1 MQPGRRFNPTQH
13 FLGYPSLRQETD
25 DLLGLGR
32 ARDKGDIAG
41 VGTERLF
48 QRLFI
53 VLSLR
58 GNDDV
63 SLRCI
68 FDLAGEKL
76 FANKIGIRKILLT
89 CFGSND
95 ADPVADSFPEL
106 R

>member
-1 MQPGRRFNPTQH
+1 LQPGRRFDPTQH

-32 ARDKGDIAG
+32 ARDKGDVAG
-41 VGTERLF
+41 VGTKRMF
-48 QRLFI
+48 QGLFI

-58 GNDDV
+58 GDDDV
-63 SLRCI
+63 GLRGI
-68 FDLAGEKL
+68 FDLAGEKF
-76 FANKIGIRKILLT
+76 FANKIGIRKILPT
-89 CFGSND
+89 CLGSND